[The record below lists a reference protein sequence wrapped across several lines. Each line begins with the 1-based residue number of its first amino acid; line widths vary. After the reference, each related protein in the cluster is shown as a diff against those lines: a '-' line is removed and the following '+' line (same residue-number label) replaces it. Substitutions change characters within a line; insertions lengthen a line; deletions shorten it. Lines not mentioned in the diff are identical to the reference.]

1 MIELDYEKGQLAD
14 DVNTNINDFDE
25 EIKEM

>member
-1 MIELDYEKGQLAD
+1 MIELDYEKGQLVD

>member
-1 MIELDYEKGQLAD
+1 MIELEYEKGQLMD
-14 DVNTNINDFDE
+14 EVNTNIKDFDE